1 MPVFLKLC
9 LAHLIAD
16 FILQFEELYQ
26 LKLKSLLGHILHA
39 LCHAAISLL
48 LLWPYLGNPFIWVL
62 VLSLSAIHLFQDL
75 IKYRL
80 ADRHR
85 KYFFIIFMLD
95 QALHFMI
102 ISSALWFP
110 ECRQVLGFASWP
122 VMNELYMNARWT
134 LYAIAF
140 VTATF
145 AGSFTLHA
153 LRTNFLPDSRLN
165 HFITSWEMVHGIL
178 ERSVLTWLFI
188 FVPNPWVLVFSP
200 LVGLVRL
207 FFKRIRNR
215 NDFLFSFDYAAL
227 IGLVFRI
234 FILK

>member
-48 LLWPYLGNPFIWVL
+48 LLWPYLGSPFIWAL
-62 VLSLSAIHLFQDL
+62 VLGLSTIHLFQDL

-80 ADRHR
+80 AERHK
-85 KYFFIIFMLD
+85 KYFFIIFVLD
-95 QALHFMI
+95 QALHFLI
-102 ISSALWFP
+102 ISSALLFP

-122 VMNELYMNARWT
+122 VLNELYMNSRWT

-140 VTATF
+140 VTTTF

-153 LRTNFLPDSRLN
+153 LRTNFLADSRQD
-165 HFITSWEMVHGIL
+165 HFITKWEMVHGIL

-188 FVPNPWVLVFSP
+188 FAPNPWILAFSP

-215 NDFLFSFDYAAL
+215 NDFLFSFDYAAFV
-227 IGLVFRI
+227 GLAFRI